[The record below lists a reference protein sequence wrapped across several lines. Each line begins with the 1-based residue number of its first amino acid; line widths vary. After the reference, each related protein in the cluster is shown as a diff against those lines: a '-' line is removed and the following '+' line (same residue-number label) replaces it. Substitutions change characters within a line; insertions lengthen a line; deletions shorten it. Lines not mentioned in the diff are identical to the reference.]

1 MNEKRSLIL
10 HFFQEDLRIVVIG
23 SPPSSSATG
32 SIVTGATGGGPYL
45 GAFAAVLSLRRDFF
59 PRAGAM
65 VVLSA
70 LVSA

>member
-1 MNEKRSLIL
+1 
-10 HFFQEDLRIVVIG
+10 VVIG